1 MILEEGRLYTP
12 EEVSENR
19 WLGKR
24 SPGALRKAA
33 SRGQLQ
39 RTMSGGKICFS
50 RADILANQEAGCV
63 PAKSV
68 RPAAVAAQP
77 RRIRRAAAST
87 PEANVTALRPRPEA
101 ARRRRK
107 AS

>member
-1 MILEEGRLYTP
+1 MDLIEGRLYTP

-24 SPGALRKAA
+24 TPGALRKAA

-39 RTMSGGKICFS
+39 HSMSGGKICFS
-50 RADILANQEAGCV
+50 RADILANQEEARR
-63 PAKSV
+63 PAKTRRSS
-68 RPAAVAAQP
+68 AASAQP
-77 RRIRRAAAST
+77 RRIRRVPVSA
-87 PEANVTALRPRPEA
+87 PEANVTALKPRPDA
-101 ARRRRK
+101 ARRRR